1 MRPGRRRTALAAAQ
15 AAAALALTA
24 SAAAAQT
31 ATSVALPP
39 FSYFGSA
46 LVTHDLS
53 PSAREAGVISQAQ
66 IQQLYRSMS
75 DSHGLTIPQAPPRC
89 ADDAGPPG
97 QAAAARPAPPP
108 CVPSPS
114 TGDVSESELDGLQA
128 GPAR

>member
-1 MRPGRRRTALAAAQ
+1 MWRARRRGGCSGRDDPMMESPGWTRARLLRIRRGLMRPGRRRTALAAAQ
-15 AAAALALTA
+15 AAAALALAA

-66 IQQLYRSMS
+66 IQQLYRSM
-75 DSHGLTIPQAPPRC
+75 
-89 ADDAGPPG
+89 
-97 QAAAARPAPPP
+97 
-108 CVPSPS
+108 
-114 TGDVSESELDGLQA
+114 
-128 GPAR
+128 